1 MQPRTEFYEVAVR
14 SGFYGVD
21 RSSLFGKKDNVRKF
35 WEDMSIKLWLRPL
48 LEDLLMR
55 KPRLR
60 VVDLGCG
67 AGEGFELLTHVPVRS
82 HAEHAGRD
90 FLLDAADIDYA
101 GIDISP
107 AMVEQGRQNYARQ
120 PNVRFSQADLA
131 AGFPLKD
138 EPPFDIYFSS
148 FGSMSHLTSEAL
160 TELTVQIFTHA
171 TCEALVVFDVLG
183 RFSPEW
189 PRYWHAS
196 NREMLPYNMA
206 YLLPT
211 ETRRPDRIDWFKNA
225 FWSADELAAMI
236 HGAAVRAARRVELP
250 VLADRSV
257 FVGRH
262 IETGLFGAPPMP
274 LRYQMNRLL
283 DHGYRGQLEY
293 LRVDLTHLAPYAALQ
308 PVIWERLCRYAAAWN
323 AVIEV
328 VAALMT
334 KRDDEVRRLIE
345 STPAPLSDDMKMLAW
360 LCRNGER
367 FPVADYWASVV
378 GPQVAM
384 VLRNIELS
392 QPDALGCG
400 HGLFGV
406 AKITPADTA
415 SPGGT

>member
-21 RSSLFGKKDNVRKF
+21 RSNLFGKKDNVRKF

-48 LEDLLMR
+48 LEDLLAR

-67 AGEGFELLTHVPVRS
+67 SGEGFELLTHVPVRS
-82 HAEHAGRD
+82 HGEQSGRD
-90 FLLDAADIDYA
+90 FLLDVTGIDYV

-107 AMVEQGRQNYARQ
+107 AMVEQGQRNYAQ
-120 PNVRFSQADLA
+120 HTNVRFAQADLA
-131 AGFPLKD
+131 AGFTLEND
-138 EPPFDIYFSS
+138 PPFDIYFSS
-148 FGSMSHLTSEAL
+148 FGSMSHLTCEAL

-171 TCEALVVFDVLG
+171 TREALVVFDVLG

-196 NREMLPYNMA
+196 SREMLPYNMA
-206 YLLPT
+206 YLLPADART
-211 ETRRPDRIDWFKNA
+211 SERIDWFKNS
-225 FWSADELAAMI
+225 FWAADELEAMI
-236 HGAAVRAARRVELP
+236 HGAAVRAGRRVELP

-274 LRYQMNRLL
+274 LRYQINRLL
-283 DHGYRGQLEY
+283 DHGYRGQLEQ
-293 LRVDLTHLAPYAALQ
+293 LRVDLAHLAPYAALQ
-308 PVIWERLCRYAAAWN
+308 PVIWERLGRNAAQWN
-323 AVIEV
+323 AIVDL

-384 VLRNIELS
+384 VLRNIELA
-392 QPDALGCG
+392 QPEALGCG
-400 HGLFGV
+400 HGLFCV
-406 AKITPADTA
+406 AKIRPA
-415 SPGGT
+415 